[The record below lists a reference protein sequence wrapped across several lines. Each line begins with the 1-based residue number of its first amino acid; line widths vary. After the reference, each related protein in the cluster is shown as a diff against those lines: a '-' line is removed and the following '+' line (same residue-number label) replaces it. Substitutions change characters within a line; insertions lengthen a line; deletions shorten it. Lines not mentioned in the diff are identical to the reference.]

1 MRRAP
6 LWTAASLAF
15 PRSSWTMSFTTRVS
29 ADAPAGRGGG
39 GNQAQLTAGIVSIG
53 PDVVCVSV
61 DPTVYDQSQATIV
74 PGAVEVLP
82 LNVQLSV
89 VPLFA
94 SVQVSVSV
102 GPVTP
107 KLAVATVGRV
117 TERVAVFETPPNDAV
132 TVATI
137 VLLTTRVSKAKGALV
152 APASTVTVD
161 ATMTGSVPDKDTTAP
176 L

>member
-1 MRRAP
+1 
-6 LWTAASLAF
+6 
-15 PRSSWTMSFTTRVS
+15 MSFTTRVS

-107 KLAVATVGRV
+107 KLAVPTVCRV
-117 TERVAVFETPPNDAV
+117 TERAAVFETPPNDAV

-137 VLLTTRVSKAKGALV
+137 RLLTPRVTNPPTPL
-152 APASTVTVD
+152 APPP
-161 ATMTGSVPDKDTTAP
+161 ATTT
-176 L
+176 